1 MARSQIRPS
10 PLVGHTPPPLLSD
23 RPSLQKPGKLI
34 YNLYGQKTEEAFVN
48 NWGVGLAIEQA
59 QSFQDLVNDA
69 GKAFLILLVLDMV
82 LTGPARWFE
91 EHVDFLSVQGTLL
104 AGRIGP
110 DGRAIGGA
118 TWGDRM
124 RAHLTFYG
132 NSRGE

>member
-23 RPSLQKPGKLI
+23 RPSLQNPGKLI

-69 GKAFLILLVLDMV
+69 GKAFLILLVLHI
-82 LTGPARWFE
+82 L
-91 EHVDFLSVQGTLL
+91 FLHIL
-104 AGRIGP
+104 
-110 DGRAIGGA
+110 
-118 TWGDRM
+118 
-124 RAHLTFYG
+124 F
-132 NSRGE
+132 